1 MTLYELL
8 LFVHILAAIVWVGG
22 NITFQFIAL
31 RTLASGNPV
40 RIAALGA
47 DADWIGL
54 RVYTPAALIALL
66 AGIGMVLE
74 GDIGFGRG
82 WVIAGL
88 AGFTYSI
95 LAGSF
100 YNGPQA
106 RKLGEE
112 IEAGGAG
119 TPEVD
124 HRIRRLLLSGRIE
137 LAVLL
142 FVVFNMAVK
151 PWS

>member
-1 MTLYELL
+1 MTLYEGL
-8 LFVHILAAIVWVGG
+8 LFLHILGAIVWVGG
-22 NITFQFIAL
+22 NITFQFVGL
-31 RTLASGNPV
+31 RALASGEPV
-40 RIAALGA
+40 RIAALGR

-54 RVYTPAALIALL
+54 RVYTPAALVVVL
-66 AGIGMVLE
+66 AGIGMVME

-82 WVIAGL
+82 WVIAGI
-88 AGFTYSI
+88 AGFAYSF

-100 YNGPQA
+100 YNGPRS
-106 RKLGEE
+106 RKIGEA
-112 IEAGGAG
+112 IDAGRAG

-124 HRIRRLLLSGRIE
+124 QGIRRLLLSARLE

-151 PWS
+151 PWD